1 MTKQLKPSR
10 SFASDNN
17 AGVHPLI
24 MEAIAAANDG
34 HVIAYGDDPYTAR
47 AVKLFRNQLGKDA
60 EVFFVFGG
68 TGANVLG
75 LKAGTES
82 HHAIICAQTAHIN
95 VDECGAPEKFTG
107 CKLIAIAT
115 GNGKINVDQIKP
127 LLHEVGFEHHVQPRV
142 ISVSQATE
150 MGTVYTPQ
158 ELKTLANFAHDRG
171 MLLHVDGARIAN
183 AAASLNVK
191 LRAITRD
198 AGVDIL
204 SFGGAKNGMMYGEAV
219 VFFDKTLA
227 KDFKYTRKQGTH
239 LPSKMR
245 FISAQFEA
253 LLTNDLWRQNAEH
266 ANRMA
271 QVLARELARV
281 PQLTITQKVE
291 ANGVFA
297 IVPKKY
303 VPLLQKRYFFYVWNE
318 ETSEVRLMTSF
329 DTTED
334 DIADF
339 VRLVKKVV
347 K

>member
-1 MTKQLKPSR
+1 MKDSKPSR

-17 AGVHPLI
+17 AGVHPEI
-24 MEAIAAANDG
+24 MEAISAANDG
-34 HVIAYGDDPYTAR
+34 HVIAYGDDPYTLG
-47 AVKLFRNQLGKDA
+47 AVKLFREHLGRDV

-75 LKAGTES
+75 LKAATQS
-82 HHAIICAQTAHIN
+82 HHAIICAETAHIN

-107 CKLIAIAT
+107 CKLLSLRT
-115 GNGKINVDQIKP
+115 PDGKIRVEQIPP

-150 MGTVYTPQ
+150 MGTVYTER
-158 ELKTLANFAHDRG
+158 ELKTLAGFAHDNG

-183 AAASLNVK
+183 AAASLNVPLK
-191 LRAITRD
+191 AITRD
-198 AGVDIL
+198 AGVDVL

-219 VFFDKTLA
+219 VFFDKSLA

-253 LLTNDLWRQNAEH
+253 LLSNDLWRRNAEH

-271 QVLARELARV
+271 QLLARELTKIPRIA
-281 PQLTITQKVE
+281 ITQKVE

-297 IVPKKY
+297 LVPKRC
-303 VPLLQKRYFFYVWNE
+303 VPLLQKKYFFYVWNE
-318 ETSEVRLMTSF
+318 ETSEVRFMTSF
-329 DTTED
+329 DTTLED
-334 DIADF
+334 IQDF
-339 VRLVKKVV
+339 ITLLRRTIK
-347 K
+347 

>member
-1 MTKQLKPSR
+1 MKSSR

-17 AGVHPLI
+17 AGVHPRV

-34 HVIAYGDDPYTAR
+34 HVIAYGDDVYTAR
-47 AVKLFRNQLGKDA
+47 AVKKFREHFGKDT

-68 TGANVLG
+68 TGANILG
-75 LKAGTES
+75 LKAATQPY
-82 HHAIICAQTAHIN
+82 HAVICAETAHIN

-107 CKLIAIAT
+107 CKLLGVRT
-115 GNGKINVDQIKP
+115 QDGKLRIDQIKP

-142 ISVSQATE
+142 ISISQATE
-150 MGTVYTPQ
+150 MGTVYTPH
-158 ELKTLANFAHDRG
+158 ELKALAGFAHDNG
-171 MLLHVDGARIAN
+171 MLLHMDGARIAN
-183 AAASLNVK
+183 AAAGLNVK
-191 LRAITRD
+191 LRTITKD

-219 VFFDKTLA
+219 VFFDQKLA
-227 KDFKYTRKQGTH
+227 EDFKYTRKQGAQ

-245 FISAQFEA
+245 FISAQFDA
-253 LLTNDLWRQNAEH
+253 LLTDGLWRRNAQH
-266 ANRMA
+266 ANSMA
-271 QVLARELARV
+271 QLLAEELGKI
-281 PQLTITQKVE
+281 PQIAVTQKVE

-297 IVPKKY
+297 LVPKRY
-303 VPLLQKRYFFYVWNE
+303 VPLLQKKYFFYIWNE

-339 VRLVKKVV
+339 ISLVKKTVR
-347 K
+347 

>member
-1 MTKQLKPSR
+1 MKATKPRR

-17 AGVHPLI
+17 AGIHPEI
-24 MEAIAAANDG
+24 MSALAAANDG
-34 HVIAYGDDPYTAR
+34 HVVAYGDDAYTAR
-47 AVKLFRNQLGKDA
+47 AVAKFREHLGADV

-75 LKAGTES
+75 LKAATES
-82 HHAIICAQTAHIN
+82 HQAIICADTAHIN

-107 CKLIAIAT
+107 CKLLPVQT
-115 GNGKINVDQIKP
+115 KEGKFRVGSFA
-127 LLHEVGFEHHVQPRV
+127 HFMHGVGFEHHVQPRV
-142 ISVSQATE
+142 ISISQATE
-150 MGTVYTPQ
+150 MGTVYMPKEIK
-158 ELKTLANFAHDRG
+158 ELATYAHKHE
-171 MLLHVDGARIAN
+171 MLLHVDGARLSN
-183 AAASLNVK
+183 AAASLGLPLK
-191 LRAITRD
+191 AITKD
-198 AGVDIL
+198 AGVDVL

-219 VFFDKTLA
+219 VFFDKSLA
-227 KDFKYTRKQGTH
+227 KDFEYTRKQGTH

-253 LLTNDLWRQNAEH
+253 LFSKDLWLRNAEH

-271 QVLARELARV
+271 LLLARELRKISKI
-281 PQLTITQKVE
+281 TITQPVQ

-297 IVPKKY
+297 IVPKRY
-303 VPLLQKRYFFYVWNE
+303 IARLQKEYFFYVWNE
-318 ETSEVRLMTSF
+318 ETSEVRLMASF

-339 VRLVKKVV
+339 VGLVRKIV

>member
-1 MTKQLKPSR
+1 MITKR

-17 AGVHPLI
+17 AGVHPRV

-47 AVKLFRNQLGKDA
+47 AIERFHEHLGNDA
-60 EVFFVFGG
+60 DVFFVFGG

-75 LKAGTES
+75 LKAITQS
-82 HHAIICAQTAHIN
+82 HQAIICADTAHIN

-107 CKLIAIAT
+107 CKLLPVAT
-115 GNGKINVDQIKP
+115 SDGKIKVEHLKP
-127 LLHEVGFEHHVQPRV
+127 LLHGMGFEHHVQPRV
-142 ISVSQATE
+142 ISISQATE
-150 MGTVYTPQ
+150 MGTVYTPR
-158 ELKTLANFAHDRG
+158 EMKALASFAHDHD

-183 AAASLNVK
+183 AAASLKVK
-191 LRAITRD
+191 LKAITKD
-198 AGVDIL
+198 AGVDVL

-219 VFFDKTLA
+219 VFFHKTLA
-227 KDFKYTRKQGTH
+227 RDFKYTRKQGTH

-245 FISAQFEA
+245 YISAQFEA
-253 LLTNDLWRQNAEH
+253 LFTGDLWHQNAAH
-266 ANRMA
+266 ANGMA
-271 QVLARELARV
+271 QLLARELGKI
-281 PQLTITQKVE
+281 PQIRITQKVE

-303 VPLLQKRYFFYVWNE
+303 VAKLQKKYFFYVWNE

-334 DIADF
+334 DIKDF
-339 VRLVKKVV
+339 VSLVRRTVA
-347 K
+347 